1 MEATDRPRGAIKGI
15 GRAGKEEIVW
25 RRLPGLVLLGAF
37 AAAVGNALVYLA
49 GSGLGTIS
57 PSVLLP
63 SPMGSSALGLS
74 LVVAT
79 SALALLAAGIV
90 LLGIGAVSRRP
101 MTVFRIVATVV
112 APSVAGDARHHPRS
126 AAGDA
131 AYAGSDARCGV
142 GGQPRSAE
150 HSGCPASGAVG
161 GHAGRAG
168 GADHGRG
175 AGCMS
180 RLEIVSDCKSADPH
194 PRQQTPPR
202 QPRDSASC
210 LGSPALSGAALCD
223 PHCGA

>member
-15 GRAGKEEIVW
+15 GRAGKEEIFW

-101 MTVFRIVATVV
+101 MTVFRIVATVGLLLSL
-112 APSVAGDARHHPRS
+112 AMPATIPGPPLAMRLTL
-126 AAGDA
+126 GLM
-131 AYAGSDARCGV
+131 RCGV